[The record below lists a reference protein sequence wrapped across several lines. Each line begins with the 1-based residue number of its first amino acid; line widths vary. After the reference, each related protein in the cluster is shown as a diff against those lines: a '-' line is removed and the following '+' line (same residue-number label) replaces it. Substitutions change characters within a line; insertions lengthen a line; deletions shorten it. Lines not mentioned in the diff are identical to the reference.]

1 MIRLGKCPILVLVI
15 SVCSVKGFAQEN
27 PSNPMQ
33 APNTIYGE
41 LGGKGL
47 AYGFYYEH
55 RVVPELGVSVGFS
68 MWDPSPPKPTTLTFV
83 PIFLSWYPGA
93 KERQNFYVD
102 AGADYVS
109 VTDLDVPMKEIS
121 LFEILNSFTGSGWLP
136 FLGAGYCYQSRSSNS
151 VGFFLKFGPIFLF
164 GPRSTQAWGN
174 LSLGLTF

>member
-1 MIRLGKCPILVLVI
+1 MR
-15 SVCSVKGFAQEN
+15 
-27 PSNPMQ
+27 
-33 APNTIYGE
+33 APNALYGE

-47 AYGFYYEH
+47 AYGLYYE
-55 RVVPELGVSVGFS
+55 RLIMPDLGVSVGFS

-93 KERQNFYVD
+93 GESQNFYVD

-136 FLGAGYCYQSRSSNS
+136 FLGAGYCYRSRSSKS
-151 VGFFLKFGPIFLF
+151 VGFFLKFGPLLLF
-164 GPRSTQAWGN
+164 GPRATQTWVN
-174 LSLGLTF
+174 LSLGITF